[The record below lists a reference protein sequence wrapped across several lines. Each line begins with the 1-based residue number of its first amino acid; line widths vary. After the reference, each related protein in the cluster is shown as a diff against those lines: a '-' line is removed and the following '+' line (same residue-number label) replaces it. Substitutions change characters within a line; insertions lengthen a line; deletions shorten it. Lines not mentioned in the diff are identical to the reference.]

1 MAGLARTAFP
11 KRACCRGHIV
21 IATAKLGAP
30 ALTGLILLGLGL
42 MGLGDL
48 GKKLGIGLAFAG
60 DAGLP
65 GGGGQEE
72 GETELGAHRA

>member
-1 MAGLARTAFP
+1 MAGLPHTAFP

-30 ALTGLILLGLGL
+30 ALTRLILLGLGL
-42 MGLGDL
+42 VGLGDL

-60 DAGLP
+60 DSRLH

-72 GETELGAHRA
+72 GETDL